1 MEIKMGQYYKAVI
14 LGTIAKNEIESFVC
28 GRDYNNGIKLME
40 HSWIGNDV
48 VARIEAEILNKPKRI
63 VWAGDYAD
71 ADMNEYDELF
81 HKDSD
86 GDGINLYCL
95 CKDELKLSKLACKRI
110 AKYRYLVNHDKKEF
124 VDLYYSKL
132 PISDTYTTEKG
143 KVIKYVVHP
152 LPLLTCEGNGR
163 GGGDYRS
170 SNGEKYIG
178 AWARDLIS
186 LETEIINP
194 EDLTEIKP
202 NFKE

>member
-1 MEIKMGQYYKAVI
+1 MGQYYQAVI
-14 LGTIAKNEIESFVC
+14 LKTNDKLNVESFAYSH
-28 GRDYNNGIKLME
+28 DYSNGLKLME
-40 HSWIGNDV
+40 HSWIGNPF
-48 VARIEAEILNKPKRI
+48 VARIEQEILNNPKRI
-63 VWAGDYAD
+63 VWAGDYAE
-71 ADMNEYDELF
+71 ADKNEYDEF
-81 HKDSD
+81 IHKYGDED
-86 GDGINLYCL
+86 GKNIFNLC
-95 CKDELKLSKLACKRI
+95 DDDLKLAKLACKRI
-110 AKYRYLVNHDKKEF
+110 AKYRYLVNHDKKQF
-124 VDLYYSKL
+124 MDLYYSKL

-178 AWARDLIS
+178 TWARDLIS